1 MRLHYAIFNFLA
13 LATASVIPVE
23 RLHESG
29 TTQHATPFTPERLVS
44 RQSRDIRR
52 RQTASVQV
60 TFNQLAQ
67 TAWGESVQVVGS
79 IAQLGN
85 WDTSNGV
92 SLSASQ
98 YANDRPLWSGT
109 VSIPAGTSFSYKY
122 IKIGTDGTVTW
133 EVDPDRSFTVPTNG
147 GSASVSDTW
156 QSNTP
161 PSATTVIRA
170 PTSAATTTRSAPTA
184 TCTNGP
190 NSRGCWSGGFD
201 IDTDF
206 DQDWPETGRTVSYD
220 FTITNTT
227 MSPDGFERL
236 VYAINGQYPGP
247 TIYANWGDSVSVTV
261 HNELANNGT
270 SIHWHG
276 LRMWHSNGQD
286 GVPGVTE
293 CPIVPGGSKTYTFTA
308 TQYGTSWYHSHFSN
322 QYGDG
327 ILGPIV
333 VYGPAT
339 ADYDEDLGPLP
350 ITDWY
355 YPTVGTTSFL
365 ARHRNSLA
373 PTADNGLIN
382 GTMTSNSGG
391 SYARTILKA
400 GRRHRLRLIN
410 TGVDN
415 HFTFSLDGH
424 IMTVIAADFVP
435 LVPYNATSVFLGIGQ
450 RYDVIITAD
459 QSPGSYWFRA
469 DSQDTAGCGSNFNNG
484 NIRSIFSYEGHENET
499 PISAAQN
506 YAQRCTDERG
516 LVPYWNSYVPANDI
530 PTFETLATAINQ
542 STDANGLLTI
552 FWQVNGTP
560 LRVDWSQPTLGE
572 IQNDRSFSNWP
583 DRANAISLPNANRW
597 TYWVITEAPGSPF
610 TVNIPHPIH
619 LHGHDFYV
627 LGAGESAWTDADRQN
642 LNYENP
648 MRRDV
653 AMLPTNGWLA
663 IAFETNNPG
672 AWLLHCHIAWHA
684 DDGFAVQFIESQQ
697 TMLDIDPI
705 TAEFSQQCNT
715 WRDYYPEQAEYLQ
728 TDSGI

>member
-1 MRLHYAIFNFLA
+1 MRLHYHGIFNLLA
-13 LATASVIPVE
+13 LATASVIPLESLQEVE
-23 RLHESG
+23 P
-29 TTQHATPFTPERLVS
+29 ATPFTPARLLS
-44 RQSRDIRR
+44 RPTRDHRR
-52 RQTASVQV
+52 RQSPNNVDV
-60 TFNQLAQ
+60 TFNQLVQ
-67 TAWGESVQVVGS
+67 TIWGESIHVVGS
-79 IAQLGN
+79 IAQLGD
-85 WDTSNGV
+85 WDPSNGL
-92 SLSASQ
+92 SLNASQ
-98 YANDRPLWSGT
+98 YTAERPLWSGT
-109 VSIPAGTSFSYKY
+109 VSLPAGTSFSYKY
-122 IKIGTDGTVTW
+122 IKIGTDGSLTW
-133 EVDPDRSFTVPTNG
+133 EADPNHSFTVPSNG
-147 GSASVSDTW
+147 GSVSDTW
-156 QSNTP
+156 QANPP

-170 PTSAATTTRSAPTA
+170 PTSTAATTTSAPTA

-190 NSRGCWSGGFD
+190 NSRRCWSGGFD

-247 TIYANWGDSVSVTV
+247 TIYANWGDTIHVTV
-261 HNELANNGT
+261 HNELEHNGT

-276 LRMWHSNGQD
+276 LRMWHKNAQD

-365 ARHRNSLA
+365 ARHRNALA

-391 SYARTILKA
+391 SYARTMLRA

-410 TGVDN
+410 TAVDG
-415 HFTFSLDGH
+415 HFMFSLDGH
-424 IMTVIAADFVP
+424 TMTVISADFVP
-435 LVPYNATSVFLGIGQ
+435 LIPYNATSVFLGIGQ

-459 QSPGSYWFRA
+459 QAPGSYWFRA

-499 PISAAQN
+499 PISTAHP
-506 YAQRCTDERG
+506 YSQRCTDETQ
-516 LVPYWNSYVPANDI
+516 LVPYWNSFVPVNDI
-530 PTFETLATAINQ
+530 PEFETLATAINQ
-542 STDANGLLTI
+542 STDATGLMTI

-560 LRVDWSQPTLGE
+560 LRVDWSQPSLGDIE
-572 IQNDRSFSNWP
+572 NDPSFTAWP
-583 DRANAISLPNANRW
+583 DRANVISLPNANRW

-610 TVNIPHPIH
+610 TVDIPHPIH

-627 LGAGESAWTDADRQN
+627 LGAGERAWTDDDRQG

-648 MRRDV
+648 MRRDS

-672 AWLLHCHIAWHA
+672 AWLMHCHIAWHA
-684 DDGFAVQFIESQQ
+684 DDGFAVQFIESQRE
-697 TMLDIDPI
+697 MLDINPLP
-705 TAEFSQQCNT
+705 ANFNQECNT

-728 TDSGI
+728 SDSGI